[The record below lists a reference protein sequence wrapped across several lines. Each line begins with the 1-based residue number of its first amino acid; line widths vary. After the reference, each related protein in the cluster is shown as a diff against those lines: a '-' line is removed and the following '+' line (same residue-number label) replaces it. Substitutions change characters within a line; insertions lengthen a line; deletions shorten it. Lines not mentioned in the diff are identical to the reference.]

1 MLDQRRASV
10 RKGLLEKVILELNYK
25 RRVFIP
31 WEGTQMGK
39 GFGKAWSSA
48 LKPRVKQYEF
58 TQGI

>member
-1 MLDQRRASV
+1 M